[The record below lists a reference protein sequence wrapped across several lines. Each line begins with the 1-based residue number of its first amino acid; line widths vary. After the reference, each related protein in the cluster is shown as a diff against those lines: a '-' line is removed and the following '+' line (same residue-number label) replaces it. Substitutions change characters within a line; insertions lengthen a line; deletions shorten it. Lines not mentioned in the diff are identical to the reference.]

1 MPSRSRVV
9 LLTGAAGGIGRVMM
23 RALLR
28 GGHCVAAVDRDAKS
42 LERLKSLSD
51 STERL
56 CPIDADLSRETGCAH
71 AIEIARERFGTIE
84 ALVNNAGIGMSAI
97 RPDAEVRHPG
107 IEELLPE
114 IWDRFFAIFVR
125 APVILTRLTLP
136 LIREARPPTSPTH
149 GQSRR
154 QLLTAPCVVQSRD
167 PTKVSRRK
175 RHASGLLPQL
185 ASLAVP
191 EAGAPL
197 PADPRANLS
206 VEHTCHPEIRVHHD
220 APAARPC

>member
-1 MPSRSRVV
+1 MRRREFIA
-9 LLTGAAGGIGRVMM
+9 LLGGAASPIGLPLAAQAQQPEKIPRIG
-23 RALLR
+23 LLL
-28 GGHCVAAVDRDAKS
+28 H
-42 LERLKSLSD
+42 LSPGP
-51 STERL
+51 STEL
-56 CPIDADLSRETGCAH
+56 DAFRQGLRELGYIEGQNRPSARHGHDPDGARSHTGLLQCGRH
-71 AIEIARERFGTIE
+71 EPARCT
-84 ALVNNAGIGMSAI
+84 
-97 RPDAEVRHPG
+97 
-107 IEELLPE
+107 
-114 IWDRFFAIFVR
+114 
-125 APVILTRLTLP
+125 TKKT
-136 LIREARPPTSPTH
+136 RPPASPTH

-154 QLLTAPCVVQSRD
+154 QLLTAPCVVQSGD